1 MNPLKKIRHSA
12 FIRQK
17 GKCYYCNFSMW
28 QDSAESFAKRHGIT
42 VKQARHFKCTAEHLV
57 ARQDG
62 GRDVGWN
69 IAAACIRCN
78 RLRHQRKVPME
89 PEQYQSYVQ
98 KRVEKGGW
106 HEARLASR

>member
-1 MNPLKKIRHSA
+1 MASIQKIRKSA
-12 FIRQK
+12 YTRQN
-17 GKCYYCNFSMW
+17 GRCCYCGFSMW
-28 QDSAESFAKRHGIT
+28 QDSVESFAKRHGMT

-62 GRDVGWN
+62 GRDIGWN

-89 PEQYQSYVQ
+89 PEQYKSYVQ
-98 KRVEKGGW
+98 KRVEQGGW
-106 HEARLASR
+106 HLAKLASR